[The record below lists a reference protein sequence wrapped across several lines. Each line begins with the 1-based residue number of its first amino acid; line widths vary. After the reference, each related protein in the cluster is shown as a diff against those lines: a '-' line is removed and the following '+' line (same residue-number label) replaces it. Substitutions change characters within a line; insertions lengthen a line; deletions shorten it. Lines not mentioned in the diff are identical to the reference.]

1 MKVILNDRQF
11 KIIEV
16 LKRQESCLTSSEIAK
31 KLSISSKTV
40 QNEILDI
47 NKKYKKRVI
56 ESKKGKGYWLKDKSI
71 LYNDEQ
77 KRIMNDNRKISIVK
91 ELIMQNEVDY
101 YELADKLSI
110 STSLLNKHIKELN
123 KEISDRFNVF
133 IMRKMNK
140 LYFKGENVNKQKV
153 VVYYLLEESETSNF
167 DLAILESY
175 FSSLDVQFIRNT
187 IYKYV
192 SENKIFVT
200 DFELMS
206 ILLHVLTAQ
215 LNQKFQEYDLEDG
228 FSKYLYSETG
238 MLLNKEVASRID
250 QSFKLS
256 LGNHLASDC
265 LDYKNFLISVF
276 DEIKKDY
283 SIDFSNNNELINGLA
298 LHLKYAVQRCKMNMQ
313 LKNPLLKEFQKK
325 YVLVYDIATYISAKF
340 LDKTSLHLN
349 ENEVSYIAMHLLGAL
364 QKQNTEKLK
373 VVLVSP
379 YGKAVEKIIVDKLS
393 NITNVKYCGNY
404 SFLDT
409 KGITRDKPDLILTL
423 VNLDLYQPYEVYKIE
438 DYLNPNEYKL
448 IEKLVKQIRI
458 NTAYRNLTIM
468 QCFDENLFLRIDSVN
483 SKNDLINIMCE
494 NLYKNGFV
502 REDFIEQVY
511 KRESIAPT
519 CFSDLI
525 AIPHGIKKSALKS
538 GVCVAILKQ
547 PVTWNEYNVRLVFL
561 FALDKTFDQIPK
573 LYELIL
579 DTIDNQDKYNQL
591 IESAN
596 YSTFISILMKGR
608 N

>member
-16 LKRQESCLTSSEIAK
+16 LKRQESCLTSYEIAK
-31 KLSISSKTV
+31 KLLISSKTV

-101 YELADKLSI
+101 YELADKLFI

-228 FSKYLYSETG
+228 D
-238 MLLNKEVASRID
+238 SR
-250 QSFKLS
+250 
-256 LGNHLASDC
+256 
-265 LDYKNFLISVF
+265 
-276 DEIKKDY
+276 
-283 SIDFSNNNELINGLA
+283 
-298 LHLKYAVQRCKMNMQ
+298 
-313 LKNPLLKEFQKK
+313 
-325 YVLVYDIATYISAKF
+325 
-340 LDKTSLHLN
+340 
-349 ENEVSYIAMHLLGAL
+349 
-364 QKQNTEKLK
+364 
-373 VVLVSP
+373 
-379 YGKAVEKIIVDKLS
+379 
-393 NITNVKYCGNY
+393 
-404 SFLDT
+404 
-409 KGITRDKPDLILTL
+409 
-423 VNLDLYQPYEVYKIE
+423 
-438 DYLNPNEYKL
+438 
-448 IEKLVKQIRI
+448 
-458 NTAYRNLTIM
+458 
-468 QCFDENLFLRIDSVN
+468 
-483 SKNDLINIMCE
+483 
-494 NLYKNGFV
+494 
-502 REDFIEQVY
+502 
-511 KRESIAPT
+511 
-519 CFSDLI
+519 
-525 AIPHGIKKSALKS
+525 
-538 GVCVAILKQ
+538 
-547 PVTWNEYNVRLVFL
+547 
-561 FALDKTFDQIPK
+561 
-573 LYELIL
+573 
-579 DTIDNQDKYNQL
+579 
-591 IESAN
+591 
-596 YSTFISILMKGR
+596 
-608 N
+608 